1 MMNSSKCKSGISLTD
16 GLDELEML
24 LLEIIFSISICTVI
38 IPCSLQVAVIIKT
51 SQFRVVSTYL
61 ALNLAMSDL
70 CLALLGNIP
79 YTYMLTNKI
88 PCELEIFIDLTRTL
102 FFYVSKFLIVSIS
115 YDRYLIIRNPNR
127 YSQIL
132 TAKKVRIIQLL
143 CCITA
148 LLSTVLWGTNYS
160 ILQWTAPL
168 LLFPSFLTIIIAVTY
183 YYVRSIKLLNEHK
196 ARGTRFSQNNR
207 DIAKLAKYILLTFG
221 VFHFT
226 SVGIVVINTIT
237 NTKYS
242 QFIFLLNQCYLTQ
255 YSLMNAIFF
264 FQVNRQSKRYIRNF
278 LVTHIRPNH
287 VRNENSP

>member
-16 GLDELEML
+16 GLDELEIL

-38 IPCSLQVAVIIKT
+38 IPCSLQVALIIKT
-51 SQFRVVSTYL
+51 SQFRAVSTYL

-79 YTYMLTNKI
+79 YTYMLANKI

-148 LLSTVLWGTNYS
+148 LLSTLLWGINYS
-160 ILQWTAPL
+160 MLQWTAPL

-196 ARGTRFSQNNR
+196 ARGTRFPQNNR

-287 VRNENSP
+287 VKDENSP